1 MSTASSRLASLFGAV
16 IRKRR
21 EAQDW
26 TQEAFAD
33 HIEMHRAQY
42 GALERGAANNVQ
54 LSTLERIAD
63 GLRVKVWVLIREAE
77 TGTSEP

>member
-1 MSTASSRLASLFGAV
+1 V

-21 EAQDW
+21 QAQHW

-42 GALERGAANNVQ
+42 GALERGIANNVQ

-63 GLRVKVWVLIREAE
+63 GLQVKVWVLIREAE
-77 TGTSEP
+77 TAASEP